1 MRDGCRP
8 AYNERRVVS
17 AVTPT
22 ELEAALDLEQPSR
35 TFGRDVWR
43 RFRRA
48 PGAIVGAVVVM
59 LIVLIAVFAPFV
71 APSDP
76 LAQNLAG
83 AAHPPAAA
91 HWFGTDKLGRD
102 VFSRIVYGARISIR
116 IGFVAVGL
124 AITAGTLI
132 GLVAGYSG
140 KRIEAI
146 LMGAMD
152 LMLAFPSIILAIG
165 ITTILGPSI
174 TNLMLAVGIVY
185 VPQYARLARSA
196 VLAVKEHEFVEAA
209 RAIGARTPEIL
220 ARHVLP
226 NILAPLLV
234 QATLGVATAE
244 LEAAGLSYLGLG
256 ARPPPPE
263 WGAMLNDARDY
274 WLSAPWALIFPGI
287 SITVLVLG
295 FNLLG
300 DGLRDALD
308 PKQR

>member
-1 MRDGCRP
+1 
-8 AYNERRVVS
+8 
-17 AVTPT
+17 
-22 ELEAALDLEQPSR
+22 
-35 TFGRDVWR
+35 
-43 RFRRA
+43 
-48 PGAIVGAVVVM
+48 
-59 LIVLIAVFAPFV
+59 
-71 APSDP
+71 
-76 LAQNLAG
+76 
-83 AAHPPAAA
+83 

-102 VFSRIVYGARISIR
+102 VFARIVYGARISIR

-124 AITAGTLI
+124 AITLGTLI
-132 GLVAGYSG
+132 GMIAGYAG
-140 KRIEAI
+140 KQVEAL
-146 LMGAMD
+146 LMGLMD
-152 LMLAFPSIILAIG
+152 LMLAFPSIILAIA

-174 TNLMLAVGIVY
+174 TNLMLAVGIVF

-196 VLAVKEHEFVEAA
+196 VLAVKEHEYIEAA
-209 RAIGARTPEIL
+209 RAVGVRTPAIL
-220 ARHVLP
+220 VRHVLP

-256 ARPPPPE
+256 ARPPLPE

-274 WLSAPWALIFPGI
+274 WLSAPWALLFPGI

-308 PKQR
+308 VRQK